1 MTEATVRRA
10 ATSTGTRISQYE
22 ELHATDR
29 PLTLGTGGR
38 APSTRVLVVDDE
50 RAICRALSLALRLS
64 HFEVMT
70 AESGDAAVAI
80 VASQSIDVMVIDLRI
95 PDMRGD
101 VVFELA
107 AASQPHLRDTTLFMT
122 ADFSERAH
130 RLILS
135 CQCPLIRKPFAL
147 TDFMREVREVA
158 LKRRA
163 VVETG
168 VP

>member
-1 MTEATVRRA
+1 MTKATVRRA
-10 ATSTGTRISQYE
+10 ATSTSTRIPQYDG
-22 ELHATDR
+22 LHATDR
-29 PLTLGTGGR
+29 PLTMGPER
-38 APSTRVLVVDDE
+38 RESSTRVLVVDDE

-64 HFEVMT
+64 HFEVLT

-122 ADFSERAH
+122 GDFSERAH
-130 RLILS
+130 KLIRS
-135 CQCPLIRKPFAL
+135 CQCPLFRKPFAL
-147 TDFMREVREVA
+147 TDFMNGVREVA

-163 VVETG
+163 VV
-168 VP
+168 